1 MEDACTVFE
10 GTLEEL
16 ELLTEGGSPLTLAGF
31 SLEHRESSVSEQAP
45 TEAESSPGGEN
56 LPRYEFFFD
65 QEEHFSWEEEF
76 RGVDGLL
83 DESPPQVIEE
93 APGIGGNST
102 TKGGGEM

>member
-16 ELLTEGGSPLTLAGF
+16 ELLAEGGSPLTLAGF

-45 TEAESSPGGEN
+45 TEAESSPGEEN
-56 LPRYEFFFD
+56 VPRYEFIFD

-76 RGVDGLL
+76 RGVEGLL
-83 DESPPQVIEE
+83 DESPPQVIKE
-93 APGIGGNST
+93 ASRNWGQLYNLGWG
-102 TKGGGEM
+102 